1 MTRAGAFNVK
11 NPSLAE
17 RAGVSLRQKQTKP
30 RICQDARVFVSRA
43 SKEMLGTLKTFLFS
57 SKKIIRAQFIL
68 IQILSLD

>member
-17 RAGVSLRQKQTKP
+17 RAGVSLRQKPTKP

-43 SKEMLGTLKTFLFS
+43 SKGDARHFKNVFVLV
-57 SKKIIRAQFIL
+57 
-68 IQILSLD
+68 

>member
-30 RICQDARVFVSRA
+30 RICQDARVFISRA
-43 SKEMLGTLKTFLFS
+43 SKGDARHFKNVFVLV
-57 SKKIIRAQFIL
+57 
-68 IQILSLD
+68 